1 MRAAVALLALLLTSW
16 AAWVFLRPMPPRHP
30 VQAERLM
37 ASLDDDGDGVL
48 TAPELEGTTP
58 PEASWTLHDLDE
70 DGQLDARELEIL
82 VEELDPIWLIEL
94 E

>member
-1 MRAAVALLALLLTSW
+1 MRVVAAALAVLVTGW

-37 ASLDDDGDGVL
+37 QVLDLDGDGVL
-48 TAPELEGTTP
+48 TAPEFEGRMP
-58 PEASWTLHDLDE
+58 PEAPWTLHDLDQ
-70 DGQLDARELEIL
+70 DGSIGLRELEIL
-82 VEELDPIWLIEL
+82 VEELDPVWLIEL